1 MSASNVDI
9 LDDQKF
15 DAEWKATF
23 LRLLAES
30 PNVTSAA
37 KGAGVSRSL
46 AYLHRE
52 KDPAFAAGWGDA
64 IGESLDRLEESAF
77 KRANSTSDTLAIFL
91 LKSHR
96 PDVYR
101 ETVNQHQSGGLN
113 IRVEYVDSDADDPT
127 PQAP

>member
-1 MSASNVDI
+1 MDI
-9 LDDQKF
+9 LDDKKRDGDWK
-15 DAEWKATF
+15 DAF
-23 LRLLAES
+23 IRLLAAS

-46 AYLHRE
+46 AYLHRGE
-52 KDPAFAAGWGDA
+52 DPAFAARWDDA
-64 IGESLDRLEESAF
+64 IGQSLDRLEEAAF
-77 KRANSTSDTLAIFL
+77 RRAEETSDTLAIFL

-113 IRVEYVDSDADDPT
+113 IRVEYVDADADDPA

>member
-1 MSASNVDI
+1 MDI
-9 LDDQKF
+9 LDDQKL
-15 DAEWKATF
+15 DAEWKETF
-23 LRLLAES
+23 LRLLADS

-46 AYLHRE
+46 AYLHKGRDAE
-52 KDPAFAAGWGDA
+52 FSSRWDDA
-64 IGESLDRLEESAF
+64 ISESLDRLEESAF
-77 KRANSTSDTLAIFL
+77 KRANSTSDTLAILL

-113 IRVEYVDSDADDPT
+113 IRVEYVDSDVNDPT
-127 PQAP
+127 A